1 MKIAIP
7 KKPPEQ
13 QAWALP
19 ISGPPCLDSGSVQ
32 SKALLSLQP
41 KREESGSPSWTPE
54 TMRRGRGTEKGETG
68 GEGSAN
74 MGRQGR
80 GEHRAGDR

>member
-19 ISGPPCLDSGSVQ
+19 RPPCLDSGSVQ

-41 KREESGSPSWTPE
+41 KREASGSPSWTPE
-54 TMRRGRGTEKGETG
+54 TMGRGGGTEKGETG

-74 MGRQGR
+74 VRRQGW
-80 GEHRAGDR
+80 GEHHAGDR